1 MLIWTNFRRPE
12 SSFLWNRSWEDKFL
26 ALLGFVAAGVAFPEM
41 VQLLVDQSWLEIL
54 QGELQ
59 KQYIDKLAQFVRQEV
74 AGKYPI
80 YPPAAKVFNAFNTC
94 PLNNVKVVILG
105 QVRMSICP
113 CNVWE
118 GFMYLCISILFVVPI
133 NFNCVLSVCSSK
145 WHWGLLW
152 QKNTWLVILRPFV
165 INSSPMLCFWFS
177 HFTCF

>member
-1 MLIWTNFRRPE
+1 
-12 SSFLWNRSWEDKFL
+12 
-26 ALLGFVAAGVAFPEM
+26 M

-113 CNVWE
+113 CNVW
-118 GFMYLCISILFVVPI
+118 GRFYIFMYKHFLCTANKLK
-133 NFNCVLSVCSSK
+133 LCSLC
-145 WHWGLLW
+145 LL
-152 QKNTWLVILRPFV
+152 I
-165 INSSPMLCFWFS
+165 
-177 HFTCF
+177 

>member
-1 MLIWTNFRRPE
+1 
-12 SSFLWNRSWEDKFL
+12 
-26 ALLGFVAAGVAFPEM
+26 M

-118 GFMYLCISILFVVPI
+118 GFIYLCISIFFVLPI
-133 NFNCVLSVCSSK
+133 NCNCALSVCSSK
-145 WHWGLLW
+145 
-152 QKNTWLVILRPFV
+152 
-165 INSSPMLCFWFS
+165 
-177 HFTCF
+177 

>member
-1 MLIWTNFRRPE
+1 
-12 SSFLWNRSWEDKFL
+12 
-26 ALLGFVAAGVAFPEM
+26 M

-133 NFNCVLSVCSSK
+133 NFNCVLSVLCSDIGVYHDRK
-145 WHWGLLW
+145 ICGLLYFGH
-152 QKNTWLVILRPFV
+152 LL
-165 INSSPMLCFWFS
+165 
-177 HFTCF
+177 